1 MGHFTRTAVA
11 WNNSGSGVDKR
22 NSKERT
28 ILLVGGAG
36 YIGSV
41 ITPHLLAGG
50 YRVRTFDRL
59 LYNNSETILPWL
71 RDPAYEFVWGDMAE
85 RGQFL
90 KAIDGV
96 TDIVFLAGL
105 VGDPITKAYPS
116 ESKAINDA
124 AYQEAIR
131 AINGCGLDRVIFI
144 STCSNYGLIEG
155 NQIAAED
162 FELSPLS
169 LYAQAKVRNEQILL
183 GLKDSVDY
191 AVTVLRFAT
200 AFGLSPR
207 MRFDLTISEF
217 VRELWLGRELL
228 VYDPDTW
235 RPYCHVQDFAAV
247 IQAVLE
253 APRKNVAFEVFNAG
267 GDVNNYTKR
276 MIVDEILKY
285 LPDAQV
291 KYQEHGSDP
300 RNYRVD
306 FAKIARGLDFTP
318 RHSVP
323 DGIGELV
330 QALDRHLFDQVDT
343 RRNFHGNYEIAYP

>member
-1 MGHFTRTAVA
+1 M
-11 WNNSGSGVDKR
+11 DKE
-22 NSKERT
+22 NLTERT

-41 ITPHLLAGG
+41 ITPHLLASG

-59 LYNNSETILPWL
+59 LYNNSETVLPWL
-71 RDPAYEFVWGDMAE
+71 LNPAYEFVWGDMADPAS
-85 RGQFL
+85 FL
-90 KAIDGV
+90 KVVDGV

-105 VGDPITKAYPS
+105 VGDPITKAYPGES
-116 ESKAINDA
+116 EAINET
-124 AYQEAIR
+124 AYQRAIQ
-131 AINGCGLDRVIFI
+131 AINGCGIDRVIFV

-169 LYAQAKVRNEQILL
+169 LYAKAKVQNEQLLL
-183 GLKDSVDY
+183 GLKGSVDY
-191 AVTVLRFAT
+191 TVTVLRFAT

-228 VYDPDTW
+228 VYDADTW
-235 RPYCHVQDFAAV
+235 RPYCHVQDFAQV
-247 IQAVLE
+247 IQSVLE
-253 APRKNVAFEVFNAG
+253 APKEDIASEVFNAG

-306 FAKIARGLDFTP
+306 FSKIARQLDFSP
-318 RHSVP
+318 RHTVP
-323 DGIGELV
+323 GGIGELL
-330 QALDRHLFDQVDT
+330 QALDGRLFEQVET
-343 RRNFHGNYEIAYP
+343 RRNFHGNYEISYP